1 MLVILDSL
9 AQRYHSLPSELL
21 RTADTLDLRT
31 MLVAQAWTHRQSESD
46 TKPARPELTQDQ
58 MKAMIERT
66 RQKNHDSN

>member
-46 TKPARPELTQDQ
+46 NKPAKANLTQEQ
-58 MKAMIERT
+58 MMAMIERT